1 MGHFVV
7 LLTTKLD
14 FAFVSAKMKYLIIA
28 LTISMAVAY
37 ANGLSCWTCPY
48 TGSGEDECL
57 TSGDSLGEST
67 ECSEFQKFCET
78 LAIDDESAPLRYN
91 RRCAPHLVQ
100 KGAQRLISKPQTVT
114 SIQEEYASAI
124 VETTATPKFK
134 DIIFY
139 SATKYY
145 L

>member
-57 TSGDSLGEST
+57 TSSDSLGEST
-67 ECSEFQKFCET
+67 ECSGGLQNACET

-91 RRCAPHLVQ
+91 RRCAHNFGSDGCQ
-100 KGAQRLISKPQTVT
+100 EANIQTPDGNTYPGRVCFCSSGDNCNT
-114 SIQEEYASAI
+114 E
-124 VETTATPKFK
+124 V
-134 DIIFY
+134 
-139 SATKYY
+139 
-145 L
+145 

>member
-28 LTISMAVAY
+28 LAISMAVAY

-91 RRCAPHLVQ
+91 RRCAPHL
-100 KGAQRLISKPQTVT
+100 GPEGCTEANIQTPDGN
-114 SIQEEYASAI
+114 IYPGRNASAI

-134 DIIFY
+134 DIIF
-139 SATKYY
+139 
-145 L
+145 